1 MTINRHTFRGILNDL
16 GYYSGDEFESSDQVR
31 AYLTVANLTDC
42 IGEHWMTPVE
52 LILLAD
58 IAILYREHFAA

>member
-16 GYYSGDEFESSDQVR
+16 GYYSGDEFETSEQVR
-31 AYLTVANLTDC
+31 EYLTVSSLTDC
-42 IGEHWMTPVE
+42 IGEHGMEQHE
-52 LILLAD
+52 LHRLAD